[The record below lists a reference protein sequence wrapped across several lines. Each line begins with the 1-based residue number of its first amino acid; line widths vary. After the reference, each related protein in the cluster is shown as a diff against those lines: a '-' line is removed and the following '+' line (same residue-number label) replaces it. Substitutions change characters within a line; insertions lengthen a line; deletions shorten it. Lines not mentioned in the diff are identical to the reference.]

1 MLLST
6 TGGEW
11 IATGTCATY
20 EQIAYFMIT
29 DIPGMAF
36 LDVEK
41 LEITRIYPFKRVD
54 SPMKSAATAPES
66 GRMASSEVSSIIR
79 Y

>member
-6 TGGEW
+6 TDGEW
-11 IATGTCATY
+11 IANRTCATY

-29 DIPGMAF
+29 DIQGLAF

-41 LEITRIYPFKRVD
+41 LEITRIYPLKRVN
-54 SPMKSAATAPES
+54 SPMKSATTAPES
-66 GRMASSEVSSIIR
+66 GRIASSEVSS
-79 Y
+79 